1 MEPDEPRAARDDVI
15 IPGEDLSDL
24 GVEQLKTREQT
35 LLSELERTRAMT
47 ETKQAGLAAA
57 DSLFK
62 T

>member
-1 MEPDEPRAARDDVI
+1 MEPDEPRAARDDI
-15 IPGEDLSDL
+15 IVPGEDLSDL
-24 GVEQLKTREQT
+24 GVEQLQAREQA

>member
-1 MEPDEPRAARDDVI
+1 MEPDEPRAARDDTI

-24 GVEQLKTREQT
+24 GIEQLEAREAA
-35 LLSELERTRAMT
+35 LLSELDRTRAMT
-47 ETKQAGLAAA
+47 RSKKAGLAAA

>member
-1 MEPDEPRAARDDVI
+1 MEPDEPRAAPGEAI

-24 GVEQLKTREQT
+24 GVEQLKAREQA

-47 ETKQAGLAAA
+47 EEKQAGLAAA

-62 T
+62 R